1 MGLFNSLLDGGIL
14 GLAGDVVGGLFG
26 SHSASEANS
35 TNIKNQR
42 EQRAWEENMSNTAVQ
57 RRADDIEKAGGNRAL
72 AFTNGVS
79 ASTPSISAP
88 TVEPTFRPEWTK
100 GSVAQSQLLAE
111 QLRQMRI
118 NNLKT
123 AQDAALTQQEARIR
137 KVEADAKERYGAD
150 MADWDY
156 QRSELSVTEAKERI
170 NKLLT
175 ENASTAAQTEKMRGL
190 TDKLIRMAE
199 AQAREKEINLEALE
213 NWAKVGGV
221 QGEKVGPLMR
231 YLLDTIITLTRGK

>member
-1 MGLFNSLLDGGIL
+1 MGIFNSLLDGGIL

-26 SHSASEANS
+26 AHSASEANS

-42 EQRAWEENMSNTAVQ
+42 EQRSWEENMSNTAVQ

-72 AFTNGVS
+72 AFTNGQS

-100 GSVAQSQLLAE
+100 GTVSQATLLAE

-123 AQDAALTQQEARIR
+123 AEDAKLTAQEARIR
-137 KVEADAKERYGAD
+137 KVEADAKERYGPD

-156 QRSELSVTEAKERI
+156 QKSELSVKEAKERI

-175 ENASTAAQTEKMRGL
+175 ENANTAAQTDRMRGL
-190 TDKLIRMAE
+190 TESLISMAQS
-199 AQAREKEINLEALE
+199 QARSAKIDLDALE
-213 NWAKVGGV
+213 NVAKMGGV
-221 QGEKVGPLMR
+221 EAGKMSGVMKN
-231 YLLDTIITLTRGK
+231 LLDLIKYLTKD